1 MRLVRI
7 SISLMG
13 VLVLM
18 WCASSGLLSPIAVHA
33 EPEPVTTH
41 AKAAALIDVE
51 SGRLL
56 YSTEGDKP
64 MKIASL
70 TKIMTAIVAIEHGK
84 LSDKVKT
91 SKRAAGKEGSSIYLK
106 LNEEMSLHNMLYGLM
121 LRSGND
127 AATAIAEHVGGS
139 EEGFV
144 HLMNEKARMLGLANS
159 QFQNPHGLDAKDH
172 YSSANDLAKLTAY
185 ALRNPIFKEIVK
197 TKVKTAP
204 NPNEEWDYKWKN
216 KNKMLTMFEG
226 ADGVKTGFTK
236 QAFRCLVSSATRG
249 NQQLAVVTLNDGDD
263 WVDHQKLLNWGF
275 NYYPLEEVTRKGQPV
290 NGYQLAIGRTFLY
303 PFAKGEKEQLH
314 SKMILIPTRSTAYAL
329 GERGKVNWYIGDT
342 VIGSTPVYEPKGARI
357 SLPEREAWS
366 SGTTDSFRQKPW
378 MFSFESAMRTVLHT
392 LFGGEEAAGW

>member
-1 MRLVRI
+1 MRLVRMTI
-7 SISLMG
+7 GLMG
-13 VLVLM
+13 VFVLA
-18 WCASSGLLSPIAVHA
+18 WSIIPWDRAASVHA
-33 EPEPVTTH
+33 EPEPISTH

-56 YSTEGDKP
+56 YSDEGDKQ

-106 LNEEMSLHNMLYGLM
+106 LGEEMSLHNMLYGLM

-144 HLMNEKARMLGLANS
+144 HLMNEKARMLGLENS
-159 QFQNPHGLDAKDH
+159 QFKNPHGLDAEGH

-185 ALRNPIFKEIVK
+185 ALRNRIFKEIVK
-197 TKVKTAP
+197 TKIKTAP

-236 QAFRCLVSSATRG
+236 QAFRCLVSSATRN

-275 NYYPLEEVTRKGQPV
+275 AHYPLDEVAHKGQPV
-290 NGYQLAIGRTFLY
+290 NGYPLAVGRTLQY
-303 PFAKGEKEQLH
+303 PFAEGEREQLR
-314 SKMILIPTRSTAYAL
+314 SKMVLLPVKSTAYAL
-329 GERGKVNWYIGDT
+329 GERGTINWYIGDAK
-342 VIGSTPVYEPKGARI
+342 IGSTPVYEPQGARI
-357 SLPEREAWS
+357 KLPDREAWS
-366 SGTTDSFRQKPW
+366 TSLTSHPLSAKPW
-378 MFSFESAMRTVLHT
+378 LTSFWGALKFVLGT
-392 LFGGEEAAGW
+392 LFGGEAARW

>member
-7 SISLMG
+7 FIGLMAALALMCGASI
-13 VLVLM
+13 
-18 WCASSGLLSPIAVHA
+18 PIVAPAVVHA
-33 EPEPVTTH
+33 EPEPITTH

-56 YSTEGDKP
+56 YSAAGDKP

-144 HLMNEKARMLGLANS
+144 HLMNEKARLLGLENS
-159 QFQNPHGLDAKDH
+159 QFRNPHGLDAEGH

-185 ALRNPIFKEIVK
+185 ALRNPVFKEIVK

-204 NPNEEWDYKWKN
+204 NPNEDWDYKWKN

-236 QAFRCLVSSATRG
+236 QAFRCLVSSATRSS
-249 NQQLAVVTLNDGDD
+249 QQLAVVTLNDGDD

-275 NYYPLEEVTRKGQPV
+275 ANYPLEEVAHKGQPV
-290 NGYQLAIGRTFLY
+290 NGYPLAVGRTFLY
-303 PFAKGEKEQLH
+303 PFAEGEKEQLR
-314 SKMILIPTRSTAYAL
+314 SKMTLIPTDSTAYAL
-329 GERGKVNWYIGDT
+329 GERGMVKWYIGDKL
-342 VIGSTPVYEPKGARI
+342 IGNTPVFEPKGARM
-357 SLPEREAWS
+357 SLPERAVWS
-366 SGTTDSFRQKPW
+366 AGAGESDRYKPW
-378 MFSFESAMRTVLHT
+378 ALSFGSALRTVLRT
-392 LFGGEEAAGW
+392 IFGGEETAGW